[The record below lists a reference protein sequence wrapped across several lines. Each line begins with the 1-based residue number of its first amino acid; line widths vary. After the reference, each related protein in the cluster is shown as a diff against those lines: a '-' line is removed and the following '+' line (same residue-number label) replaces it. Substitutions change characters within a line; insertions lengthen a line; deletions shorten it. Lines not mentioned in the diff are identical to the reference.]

1 MKSDGGENMIIET
14 LEIKLYA
21 SWVHSLKEKR
31 MIVKSLIA
39 KIRNKFNVSIAEVD
53 DQDVHQSIVL
63 GLACVAGNTAL
74 ADSMIDNVITFI
86 ENNSETEVIGIQR
99 ELR

>member
-1 MKSDGGENMIIET
+1 MIIET
-14 LEIKLYA
+14 LEIRLYA

-39 KIRNKFNVSIAEVD
+39 KIRNKFNVSIAEVE
-53 DQDVHQSIVL
+53 DQDVHQSVVL

-74 ADSMIDNVITFI
+74 ADSIMDNVITFI
-86 ENNSETEVIGIQR
+86 ENNSEAELIGVQR

>member
-1 MKSDGGENMIIET
+1 MIIET
-14 LEIKLYA
+14 LEIRLYA

-53 DQDVHQSIVL
+53 DQDIHQSIVL
-63 GLACVAGNTAL
+63 GLSCVAGNTAL
-74 ADSMIDNVITFI
+74 ADSIIDNVITFI
-86 ENNSETEVIGIQR
+86 ENNSETEVVGVRR

>member
-1 MKSDGGENMIIET
+1 MIIET
-14 LEIKLYA
+14 LEIRLYA

-39 KIRNKFNVSIAEVD
+39 KIRNKFNVSIAEVE

-63 GLACVAGNTAL
+63 GLVCVAGNTAL
-74 ADSMIDNVITFI
+74 ADSIMDNVISFI
-86 ENNSETEVIGIQR
+86 ENNSEAEFIGVHR

>member
-1 MKSDGGENMIIET
+1 MIIEI

-74 ADSMIDNVITFI
+74 ADSIIDNVIAFI
-86 ENNSETEVIGIQR
+86 ENNSETEVVGIQR

>member
-1 MKSDGGENMIIET
+1 MIIET

-74 ADSMIDNVITFI
+74 ADSIMDNVITFI
-86 ENNSETEVIGIQR
+86 ENNSETEVVSIQR

>member
-1 MKSDGGENMIIET
+1 
-14 LEIKLYA
+14 
-21 SWVHSLKEKR
+21 

-39 KIRNKFNVSIAEVD
+39 KIRNKFNVSIAEVE

-63 GLACVAGNTAL
+63 GLACVAGNTTL
-74 ADSMIDNVITFI
+74 ADSIIDNVIAFI
-86 ENNSETEVIGIQR
+86 ENNSEAEFIGVQR